1 MYKFVNKTD
10 GDYFHAAVFYNGQKL
25 VDFQID
31 KERDEFYISVEDGNL
46 NLRADWHDYEESD

>member
-1 MYKFVNKTD
+1 MYKFVNKAD
-10 GDYFHAAVFYNGQKL
+10 KDYFHAAVFYNGQKL

-31 KERDEFYISVEDGNL
+31 KERDEFYIAIEDGNL

>member
-10 GDYFHAAVFYNGQKL
+10 GDYFKAAVFYNGQKL
-25 VDFQID
+25 TEFMID
-31 KERDEFYISVEDGNL
+31 KERDEFYIAVEDGNL